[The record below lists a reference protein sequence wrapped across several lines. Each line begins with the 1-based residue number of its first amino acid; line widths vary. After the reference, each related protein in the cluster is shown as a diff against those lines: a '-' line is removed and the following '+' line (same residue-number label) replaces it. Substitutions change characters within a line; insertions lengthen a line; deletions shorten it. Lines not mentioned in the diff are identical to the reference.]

1 MILTAGRNKASVM
14 PIYRRMCKFNVT
26 VHLLILFAI
35 YKYPIYSFIT
45 LTAMREIEVIAHSIC
60 KHGYKKRAI
69 PGKPSSA
76 NGAFILVILFLF
88 YNIVF
93 LSWLLF
99 FLLCLGDV
107 HQNPGPS
114 STSTSDTTL
123 SSSSAMST
131 DIFSSLNFEHNLSF
145 VHYNVQSVFLN

>member
-14 PIYRRMCKFNVT
+14 PIYRRMCRFNVT
-26 VHLLILFAI
+26 VHLLILFTI
-35 YKYPIYSFIT
+35 HKYPIYSFTT
-45 LTAMREIEVIAHSIC
+45 LTAMQESEVIAHSIC
-60 KHGYKKRAI
+60 RHGYKKRAI
-69 PGKPSSA
+69 SGKSSSA
-76 NGAFILVILFLF
+76 NGAFVLFLI

-99 FLLCLGDV
+99 FLLCSGDV

-114 STSTSDTTL
+114 STSTSDTTS

-131 DIFSSLNFEHNLSF
+131 DILALLTLNTICHLFITMF
-145 VHYNVQSVFLN
+145 KVFFLN